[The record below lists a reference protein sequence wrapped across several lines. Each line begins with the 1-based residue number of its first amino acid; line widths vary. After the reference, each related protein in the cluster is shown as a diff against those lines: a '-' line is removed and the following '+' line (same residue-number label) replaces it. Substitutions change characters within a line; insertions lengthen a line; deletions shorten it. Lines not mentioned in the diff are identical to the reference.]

1 MNLIGLVPSR
11 LTLPPGAALHVTV
24 THWEAAHDS
33 VWDRVLPMLRSFTW
47 DDPDGDMRE
56 MPDLVERAGNLT
68 NIELNLQCIGDD
80 RRPLQVFQVF
90 QPNVKVS
97 IRCWVACMDLWGG
110 TWRHMSLVTNH
121 LFLDSWQ
128 HPRLEYCSDFYLEYS
143 SLEGSQSSTARACS
157 KSKKLCNGRK
167 CLVKGANLYSED
179 PRCICGACLSC
190 LMESG
195 KIVDDPCFR

>member
-121 LFLDSWQ
+121 LFLTA
-128 HPRLEYCSDFYLEYS
+128 
-143 SLEGSQSSTARACS
+143 GSTLDWSTARTS
-157 KSKKLCNGRK
+157 T
-167 CLVKGANLYSED
+167 
-179 PRCICGACLSC
+179 LSTAPLRDRSHPLQGHAARARSC
-190 LMESG
+190 AMAGSAL
-195 KIVDDPCFR
+195 